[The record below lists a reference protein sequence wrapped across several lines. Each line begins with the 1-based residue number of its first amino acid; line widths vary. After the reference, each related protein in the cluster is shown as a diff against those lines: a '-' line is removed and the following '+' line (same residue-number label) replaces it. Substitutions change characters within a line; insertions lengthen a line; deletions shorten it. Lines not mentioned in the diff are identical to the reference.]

1 MTDFSALPQWRCHKV
16 VRAAK
21 IASTQEMD
29 DRWYVELV
37 DIPGLEGILSVAP
50 TVFARGVPEQGDY
63 LVVYDD
69 SYISWSPAKAF
80 EDGYSPLA
88 NGMAP

>member
-1 MTDFSALPQWRCHKV
+1 MTDFSALPQWKCHKV

-37 DIPGLEGILSVAP
+37 DIPGLEGMLSVDPA
-50 TVFARGVPEQGDY
+50 VFARGVPEQGDY
-63 LVVYDD
+63 LVAYDD
-69 SYISWSPAKAF
+69 SYVSWSPAKAF
-80 EDGYSPLA
+80 EEGYTRIDP
-88 NGMAP
+88 P

>member
-1 MTDFSALPQWRCHKV
+1 MSDFSALPQWRCHKV

-29 DRWYVELV
+29 DRWYIELV
-37 DIPGLEGILSVAP
+37 DIPGLEGMLSVDP

-63 LVVYDD
+63 LVVCDD
-69 SYISWSPAKAF
+69 SCISWSPAKAF
-80 EDGYSPLA
+80 EEGYTRIDP
-88 NGMAP
+88 P